1 MKLWFRL
8 LICVLSCTVFT
19 STCNAALLDVT
30 VTWSGMLNG
39 GSDGFINEPWSG
51 TAKFTY
57 DVTGFVGSGPF
68 SSGDIPLTSLVM
80 STDTIG
86 GTTFSTA
93 NANVVGSYSN
103 TGTPFE
109 DLPNYTGAVSIGGIS
124 SGSQGKTDGTSDF
137 LISVFDQFV
146 ESTSEDSSAAPV
158 LFHFTH
164 GGSPSVTILPSV
176 IPEPGPFVLLGI
188 ASVGFLAVR
197 WRRRSRR
204 SKIAD

>member
-8 LICVLSCTVFT
+8 LICVLSCTVLT
-19 STCNAALLDVT
+19 STCKAALLDVT
-30 VTWSGMLNG
+30 VTWSGILHD
-39 GSDGFINEPWSG
+39 GSYKYWSG

-57 DVTGFVGSGPF
+57 DTTGFVGSGPF

-103 TGTPFE
+103 AGTSFE
-109 DLPNYTGAVSIGGIS
+109 HLPNYTGAVFVGGIS
-124 SGSQGKTDGTSDF
+124 SGSQGKTDGTPDF

-146 ESTSEDSSAAPV
+146 ESTSAERPPTGSGWVS
-158 LFHFTH
+158 FTH
-164 GGSPSVTILPSV
+164 HSPSVTIVPSV

-197 WRRRSRR
+197 WRRRNRR
-204 SKIAD
+204 SGTADEGPL